1 MQLDRL
7 ILKKNEELNM
17 LKNKLC
23 YREEGE
29 DREKILEDIKTVI
42 EDLDIILQE
51 EKKLEEKLEVNTFG
65 EYGGYRGDNDEISD
79 IDNRASREFTLA
91 DLANYDGKNGAA
103 AYVAIDGT
111 VYDVTGIL
119 GFEDGNHFGVKP
131 GTDGTESFRQC
142 HNGDRNIL
150 NKLRMVGVLRQ

>member
-1 MQLDRL
+1 MQLERL
-7 ILKKNEELNM
+7 IIKKNEELNM
-17 LKNKLC
+17 LKNKLF

-51 EKKLEEKLEVNTFG
+51 EKKLEEKLEENTFG

>member
-1 MQLDRL
+1 MRL
-7 ILKKNEELNM
+7 EKLIMKKNEELNE
-17 LKNKLC
+17 LKNKLF
-23 YREEGE
+23 YREGE
-29 DREKILEDIKTVI
+29 DREKILEDIKNVI
-42 EDLDIILQE
+42 EDLDIILEE
-51 EKKLEEKLEVNTFG
+51 EKKLEQNIEENTFG
-65 EYGGYRGDNDEISD
+65 GYGGYRTLNDES

-91 DLANYDGKNGAA
+91 DLANYDGKNGTS

>member
-1 MQLDRL
+1 MQLERL
-7 ILKKNEELNM
+7 IIKKNEELNR
-17 LKNKLC
+17 LKNKLF
-23 YREEGE
+23 YREGE

-51 EKKLEEKLEVNTFG
+51 EKKLEDKLEENVFG
-65 EYGGYRGDNDEISD
+65 EYGGYRGYTDNSSNV
-79 IDNRASREFTLA
+79 DNRASREFTLS
-91 DLANYDGKNGAA
+91 DLSNYDGKNGAA
-103 AYVAIDGT
+103 AYVAVDGT

-150 NKLRMVGVLRQ
+150 NRLRMVGVLRQ